1 MLHLLFCPKTQLFL
15 LTSGHLVRTSYPKI
29 ISSTLPSFSMSI
41 NLQKYDLPCSHQVE
55 YESTNKMRSLPSGLL
70 FRIVQ
75 FVTIQARFVYAIGNP
90 AAKRRRIVI
99 LFLISHTAS
108 GFALMEMRPSKRL
121 EDTLT
126 KL

>member
-1 MLHLLFCPKTQLFL
+1 
-15 LTSGHLVRTSYPKI
+15 
-29 ISSTLPSFSMSI
+29 MSI

-55 YESTNKMRSLPSGLL
+55 YESTNKMCVSFSSGLL

-99 LFLISHTAS
+99 LFDFPYSLRIS
-108 GFALMEMRPSKRL
+108 R
-121 EDTLT
+121 
-126 KL
+126 